1 MSPSSSS
8 SSSSSY
14 THHSPLP
21 TADGPY
27 ILGVDEAGRGPVLG
41 PLVYGVAYCPLS
53 YKDDLDNLGFADSKT
68 LTPEVR
74 NELINTLNSDPTN
87 LAWSVRVISP
97 QDISSGMLRKNPT
110 NLNQQS
116 QQATITLIREVLDK
130 GIQLA
135 EVYVDALGT
144 IDKYQQYLS
153 STFPTIPSITVA
165 TKADSKYKIVGAAS
179 IAAKVTRDRCLDDW
193 AFEELPEPVAST
205 EEEATGEEEEKEEIG
220 RAHV

>member
-153 STFPTIPSITVA
+153 STFP
-165 TKADSKYKIVGAAS
+165 
-179 IAAKVTRDRCLDDW
+179 DRKS
-193 AFEELPEPVAST
+193 V
-205 EEEATGEEEEKEEIG
+205 
-220 RAHV
+220 V